1 MPNHK
6 SAEKRVRSDERK
18 RTRNRLVKGKVKSAL
33 KHALAAITGNLS
45 DNEVKAAIVNAEKAL
60 ASAATKGV
68 IKKGKAS
75 RLVSRLWRA
84 FHRHSTQSQA
94 NA

>member
-6 SAEKRVRSDERK
+6 SAEKRVRSNERK
-18 RTRNRLVKGKVKSAL
+18 RERNRLVKGKVKAAL
-33 KHALAAITGNLS
+33 KRARNAILSGMNVDEARLAIR
-45 DNEVKAAIVNAEKAL
+45 NAEKSL

-68 IKKGKAS
+68 IKRGKAS
-75 RLVSRLWRA
+75 RLVSRLWQA
-84 FHRHSTQSQA
+84 FNREYLQSEA